1 MNIPRYTSSTVFV
14 AVLLSALT
22 TSALAAEVYKV
33 EPLGLVAGGSEF
45 TTVTDINASG
55 AAAGHSNFGEDFTPQ
70 ALYWNSAGQL
80 TQLTPGDVRISSP
93 AGISDAGTVV
103 YSESGR
109 IFSWDAGIVTDL
121 GLGYA
126 SAVNGKGQIAGTF
139 GGVFGIWTN
148 GVVSPLPSPSPV
160 TGSDIKDINNNADAV
175 GAARFTDTN
184 TVRAVIWRNGTVQE
198 IGVLPGDV
206 KSVAN
211 AINDIGQVVGYSE
224 NSSRKQRA
232 FLWENGVIRDLG
244 FPVGAESSAFGI
256 NNAGQIT
263 GRYFTPNTP
272 YGLAFVWQNG
282 VFRALSPELGAGNC
296 GAYDINNVG
305 QIIASCTKADY
316 TAFRPFR
323 LSPIAMAADLSV
335 TLNATPIPAT
345 AGLPLVYTVTVTNLG
360 NVIAADATLTQ
371 TLPVN
376 GFIFGSVV
384 SSKGS
389 CTGASVVNCAF
400 GNLAGGE
407 SAVVTISVTALPS
420 DVYSSYYESS
430 VVVATSTPDVN
441 PNNNAAKLPFTVF
454 ANNAALSV
462 HTVRSQLSAVRNGNI
477 TYTWEI
483 SNGGPLAARNVTLT
497 DTLPS
502 SLSFVSVNT
511 TAGTC
516 TGTVTIKCNMG
527 EHRFGPTRVTIVA
540 KAKVRGTITN
550 RATVTST
557 TPDTYLGDNTDTVV
571 TRVR

>member
-1 MNIPRYTSSTVFV
+1 MNIPRYASSTAFA

-80 TQLTPGDVRISSP
+80 TQLTPGDGRISSP
-93 AGISDAGTVV
+93 AGISDAGVVV
-103 YSESGR
+103 YSESGQ

-121 GLGYA
+121 GLGSA

-139 GGVFGIWTN
+139 DGVFGIWTN
-148 GVVSPLPSPSPV
+148 GVVSPLLSPPLA
-160 TGSDIKDINNNADAV
+160 TGSVVNDINNNADAV
-175 GAARFTDTN
+175 GSALFTDTN
-184 TVRAVIWRNGTVQE
+184 SIRAVIWRNGTIQQ
-198 IGVLPGDV
+198 IGVLPGDI

-211 AINDIGQVVGYSE
+211 AINDLGQVVGYSE

-244 FPVGAESSAFGI
+244 FPVGAESSALGI

-282 VFRALSPELGAGNC
+282 VFRFLSPELGAGNC
-296 GAYDINNVG
+296 AGYDINNAG
-305 QIIASCTKADY
+305 QIVAACTNPNYSYFK
-316 TAFRPFR
+316 PFR
-323 LSPIAMAADLSV
+323 LSPIGMAADLSV
-335 TLNATPIPAT
+335 TLTATPVPAT
-345 AGLPLVYTVTVTNLG
+345 AGLPLVYTAKVTNLG
-360 NVIAADATLTQ
+360 NVIASNATLTQ
-371 TLPVN
+371 TLPAN

-400 GNLAGGE
+400 GNLASGE
-407 SAVVTISVTALPS
+407 SALVTISVTALPS
-420 DVYSSYYESS
+420 DVTSSYYESS
-430 VVVATSTPDVN
+430 VVVATSALDVN
-441 PNNNAAKLPFTVF
+441 PDNNAAKLPFTVF

-462 HTVRSQLSAVRNGNI
+462 HTIRSQLSAVRGGNI

-483 SNGGPLAARNVTLT
+483 SNGGPLAASNTTLT
-497 DTLPS
+497 NTLPS

-516 TGTVTIKCNMG
+516 TGTVTIKCNLG
-527 EHRFGPTRVTIVA
+527 EHRFRPTTVTIVA
-540 KAKVRGTITN
+540 RAKTRGTITN

-557 TPDTYLGDNTDTVV
+557 TPDTYLGDNTATVV

>member
-1 MNIPRYTSSTVFV
+1 MNISRYISSTVYA

-22 TSALAAEVYKV
+22 TSALAEVYKV
-33 EPLGLVAGGSEF
+33 EPLGLVAGGLEF

-55 AAAGHSNFGEDFTPQ
+55 AAAGYSNFGEDLTPQ

-80 TQLTPGDVRISSP
+80 TQLTPAEGRISSP
-93 AGISDAGTVV
+93 AGISDAGVVV

-121 GLGYA
+121 GLGSA

-148 GVVSPLPSPSPV
+148 GVVSPLSLATASV
-160 TGSDIKDINNNADAV
+160 VNDINNNADAV
-175 GAARFTDTN
+175 GSAFFTDTN
-184 TVRAVIWRNGTVQE
+184 SIRAVIWRNGTIQQ
-198 IGVLPGDV
+198 IGVLPGDIR
-206 KSVAN
+206 SFAN

-224 NSSRKQRA
+224 DSSRKQRA

-244 FPVGAESSAFGI
+244 FPVGTESAALGI

-282 VFRALSPELGAGNC
+282 VSRSLSPELGAGNC
-296 GAYDINNVG
+296 AGFDINNAG
-305 QIIASCTKADY
+305 QIAAGCTNPGYGSFK
-316 TAFRPFR
+316 PFR
-323 LSPIAMAADLSV
+323 LSPIGMAADLSV
-335 TLNATPIPAT
+335 TLTATPVPAT
-345 AGLPLVYTVTVTNLG
+345 AGLPLVYTARVTNLG
-360 NVIAADATLTQ
+360 NVIAANATLTQ
-371 TLPVN
+371 TLPAN

-389 CTGASVVNCAF
+389 CTGASVVNCTF
-400 GNLAGGE
+400 GNLASGE

-420 DVYSSYYESS
+420 DVSSSYYESS

-441 PNNNAAKLPFTVF
+441 SNNNTVKIPFTVF

-462 HTVRSQLSAVRNGNI
+462 HTIRSQLSAVRGGNI

-483 SNGGPLAARNVTLT
+483 SNGGPLAALNTTLT
-497 DTLPS
+497 NTLPS
-502 SLSFVSVNT
+502 SLSFVSVKT

-516 TGTVTIKCNMG
+516 TGTVIIRCNLG
-527 EHRFGPTRVTIVA
+527 EYRYVPATVTIVA

>member
-1 MNIPRYTSSTVFV
+1 MNIPRYASRMAFA
-14 AVLLSALT
+14 AVLLSGIAVP
-22 TSALAAEVYKV
+22 ALATVYKV
-33 EPLGLVAGGSEF
+33 DTLEPVPSGFEF
-45 TTVTDINASG
+45 TTPTDINASG
-55 AAAGHSNFGEDFTPQ
+55 AVAGHSNYGEDFSRSV
-70 ALYWNSAGQL
+70 YWNTAWQL
-80 TQLTPGDVRISSP
+80 TDLTPGDGRMSNT
-93 AGISDAGTVV
+93 AGISDAGVVV

-121 GLGYA
+121 GLGFA

-160 TGSDIKDINNNADAV
+160 TGSDIQDINNNADAV

-184 TVRAVIWRNGTVQE
+184 SIRAVIWRNGTVQQ
-198 IGVLPGDV
+198 IGVLPGDIS
-206 KSVAN
+206 SVAT

-224 NSSRKQRA
+224 DSSRKQRA

-256 NNAGQIT
+256 NNDGQIT

-282 VFRALSPELGAGNC
+282 VFRVLSPELGAGNC
-296 GAYDINNVG
+296 AAFDINNAG
-305 QIIASCTKADY
+305 QITAGCTKADY

-335 TLNATPIPAT
+335 TLTATPIPAT
-345 AGLPLVYTVTVTNLG
+345 ASLPLVYTAKVTNIG
-360 NVIAADATLTQ
+360 NVIAANATLTQ
-371 TLPVN
+371 TLPAN

-420 DVYSSYYESS
+420 DVTSSRYESS
-430 VVVATSTPDVN
+430 VVVATSALDVN
-441 PNNNAAKLPFTVF
+441 PDNNAARLPFAVF

-462 HTVRSQLSAVRNGNI
+462 HTINSQLSAIRGGNI
-477 TYTWEI
+477 TYTWEV
-483 SNGGPLAARNVTLT
+483 SNGGPLAARNTTLT
-497 DTLPS
+497 NTLPG
-502 SLSFVSVNT
+502 SLSFVSVKT

-516 TGTVTIKCNMG
+516 TGTVTITCNLG
-527 EHRFGPTRVTIVA
+527 DHRYGPTTVTIVA
-540 KAKVRGTITN
+540 RAKVRGTIAN

-557 TPDTYLGDNTDTVV
+557 TPDTYLGDNTDTVI